1 MINRLYL
8 LLLLALPG
16 IGATTAPAQPEHS
29 GTIAVVHGPGSVV
42 VIDDRS
48 YSVPPAIPIEHAD
61 GRTGSPSDLFVG
73 RQILFDFLVDDKG
86 YRHLT
91 RVLIP
96 SGGSEVGSAPGG
108 SQAPG
113 GL

>member
-8 LLLLALPG
+8 LLLLSLPG
-16 IGATTAPAQPEHS
+16 IGAATGPPPPEHS
-29 GTIAVVHGPGSVV
+29 GTIAAVHGPGSVV

-61 GRTGSPSDLFVG
+61 GRTGSPADLVVG
-73 RQILFDFLVDDKG
+73 RQIRFDFRIDENG

-96 SGGSEVGSAPGG
+96 SGDPEVGSTSGG
-108 SQAPG
+108 SPAPG

>member
-16 IGATTAPAQPEHS
+16 IGAATGPPQPEHS

-48 YSVPPAIPIEHAD
+48 YLVPPATPIEHAD
-61 GRTGSPSDLFVG
+61 GRTGSPTDLVVG
-73 RQILFDFLVDDKG
+73 RQIRFDFRVDDDG
-86 YRHLT
+86 HLHLT

-96 SGGSEVGSAPGG
+96 SGGSEVGSAPWG